1 MPSSPHSGS
10 ADAAAVKPTDRSAQ
24 RDIDEAVRLE
34 RHPGIFFRDGPA
46 GRRAVLIGGPDVWE
60 IVIAAKTATTSGEA
74 PIDALSE
81 GIGIPIERVRL
92 AIGYYSDYP
101 NEVDQHI
108 AMVREEA
115 ERLERSLEREA
126 ERLG

>member
-1 MPSSPHSGS
+1 MSRQ
-10 ADAAAVKPTDRSAQ
+10 AIR
-24 RDIDEAVRLE
+24 IDEAVRSE

-60 IVIAAKTATTSGEA
+60 IVIAAHSAPTSGEA
-74 PIDALSE
+74 LIDALSA
-81 GIGIPIERVRL
+81 GIGIPSERVRL
-92 AIGYYSDYP
+92 AIRYYSDYP

-108 AMVREEA
+108 VMVREEA